1 MNVHTNPVGVGPDR
15 KHGLSDEEI
24 VHRLSIIDS
33 GISLSKAAEIL
44 GLSRSTLRVRMPG
57 WRARA
62 AERNLDGSVGGP
74 SPLPEGFVVREQ
86 SANYQDG
93 ELKQEWVKRGPDAG
107 PVFELL
113 PGHYYKGV
121 SAWVDPEGRIRGQWL
136 KTDTERM
143 KAHEAGEIV
152 GRAMEKYTPVTP
164 HIIRPLQALKDM
176 LTLYILTDWHVGLF
190 AWGKETGGG
199 DWDLSIARKVL
210 IETFHELVEMTP
222 NSHRAVVLGLGDL
235 LHMDN
240 SRNMTERSGNVLDVD
255 GRYAKCLETCSDL
268 VIEATELVASKH
280 EEVEADL
287 KPGNH
292 DPNSTVALQLA
303 LYRHFRDVKRV
314 SVEPSPNPWFWKR
327 FGVNLIGGTHGHET
341 KLPDIPLVVAN
352 IRRQDWS
359 ETLTRHVHTGHVH
372 HKREHE
378 DGGVHAFAHR
388 APVKQDAYHAAH
400 GYLSGRSMSAY
411 HYHHDRGARGH
422 SEVEII

>member
-1 MNVHTNPVGVGPDR
+1 MNAITKPVGVGPDR
-15 KHGLSDEEI
+15 KSGLSDEEI
-24 VHRLSIIDS
+24 QLRLQIIDS
-33 GISLSKAAEIL
+33 GLSLTKAAAQI
-44 GLSRSTLRVRMPG
+44 GIARQAMQSQIKG

-62 AERNLDGSVGGP
+62 AERNLDGNAGGP
-74 SPLPEGFVVREQ
+74 SPLPEGFVIKEQ

-143 KAHEAGEIV
+143 KAVEAADIV
-152 GRAMEKYTPVTP
+152 GLAMSKYKPVLP
-164 HIIRPLQALKDM
+164 RLLQPKKMIDDS
-176 LTLYILTDWHVGLF
+176 LTVYIMTDWHVGLF

-210 IETFHELVEMTP
+210 IETVHELVQMTP
-222 NSHRAVVLGLGDL
+222 PSKHAVVLGLGDL
-235 LHMDN
+235 LHADN

-255 GRYAKCLETCSDL
+255 SRYAKCLETTLDL

-280 EEVEADL
+280 EMVEAEL

-303 LYRHFRDVKRV
+303 LHRHFHHIKRV
-314 SVEPSPNPWFWKR
+314 AVSSSPSPWFWKR
-327 FGVNLIGGTHGHET
+327 FGVSLIGGTHGHET
-341 KLPDIPLVVAN
+341 KLTDLPLVVAN
-352 IRRQDWS
+352 IRKKDWS
-359 ETLTRHVHTGHVH
+359 ETMTRHVHTGHVH

-378 DGGVHAFAHR
+378 DGGVHSFAHR
-388 APVKQDAYHAAH
+388 APVKQDAYHAAR

-411 HYHHDRGARGH
+411 HYHRTRGARGH